1 MSVKGYII
9 ITFLIALAA
18 LSLVVSVQNKAIKS
32 ANNNWARSENNYKAS
47 SRKNMAYQVSL
58 EQMRASNDSLDKQL
72 SDFAKRIKAKD
83 SKIKSLMTIVEEG
96 FKSDTINSTDT
107 LFVEN
112 LKLDTIVGD
121 EWIKHRLEL
130 KYPGEIIITDSI
142 KNIKNIS

>member
-1 MSVKGYII
+1 MSVKDYII
-9 ITFLIALAA
+9 ITILIVLAV
-18 LSLVVSVQNKAIKS
+18 LSLTISFQNKAIRS
-32 ANNNWARSENNYKAS
+32 ARDNWAESENNYKAS
-47 SRKNMAYQVSL
+47 NRKNLAYQISL
-58 EQMRASNDSLDKQL
+58 EQMRTSNDSLDKQL
-72 SDFAKRIKAKD
+72 SDFAKRIKVKD

-112 LKLDTIVGD
+112 LKLDTVIGD
-121 EWIKHRLEL
+121 EWIKRRLEL

>member
-1 MSVKGYII
+1 MSVKDYII
-9 ITFLIALAA
+9 ITILIMLAV
-18 LSLVVSVQNKAIKS
+18 LSLIISFQNKAIRS
-32 ANNNWARSENNYKAS
+32 ARDNWAESENNYKAS
-47 SRKNMAYQVSL
+47 NRKNLAYQISL
-58 EQMRASNDSLDKQL
+58 EQMRTSNDSLDKQL
-72 SDFAKRIKAKD
+72 SDFAKRIKVRD

-112 LKLDTIVGD
+112 LKLDTVIGD
-121 EWIKHRLEL
+121 EWIKRRLEL